1 MLSRHLGLRRRV
13 QFGQLNRRKVITLL
27 GAADELIE

>member
-1 MLSRHLGLRRRV
+1 MLSRHLGLRPRM
-13 QFGQLNRRKVITLL
+13 QFGQLNQRRVITLL

>member
-1 MLSRHLGLRRRV
+1 MLSRHLGLRQRM
-13 QFGQLNRRKVITLL
+13 QFGQLKRRKVITLL